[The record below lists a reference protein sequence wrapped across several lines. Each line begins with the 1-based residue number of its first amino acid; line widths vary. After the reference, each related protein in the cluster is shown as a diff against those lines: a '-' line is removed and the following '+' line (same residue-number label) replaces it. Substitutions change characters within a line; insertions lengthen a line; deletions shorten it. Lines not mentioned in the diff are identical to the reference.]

1 MALKKHD
8 RVQVI
13 ESMRSRFWDIGAKAG
28 TVIEMDGFAIC
39 EFPGIAERM
48 RIKPE
53 YLEVISHE

>member
-1 MALKKHD
+1 
-8 RVQVI
+8 
-13 ESMRSRFWDIGAKAG
+13 MRQRFWDVGAKVG
-28 TVIEMDGFAIC
+28 TVMQIDGWPVC

>member
-1 MALKKHD
+1 MKKGD
-8 RVQVI
+8 RVQVVQ
-13 ESMRSRFWDIGAKAG
+13 EMRSRFWDLGSRVG
-28 TVIEMDGFAIC
+28 LVIDLDGWPIC